1 MSIVSLVKIGQVEQ
15 NTNKQKTIE
24 CKKSIKYKVT
34 GFYRD
39 HYEI

>member
-15 NTNKQKTIE
+15 NTKKTIE